1 MSEYSDQ
8 LRIENT
14 NLEAEI
20 KKKETDLRIYDR
32 VNEYYSQDEVM
43 VVYIQ
48 KMLTIL
54 YIVIYFFFIYFLYSS
69 QYSRLTSIFYLI
81 IFAILPFVLHIISRF
96 LYTVFLQVLHL
107 FNNGNAAYL
116 YVDSA

>member
-32 VNEYYSQDEVM
+32 VNEYYSHDEVM

-48 KMLTIL
+48 KMLTLL
-54 YIVIYFFFIYFLYSS
+54 YIVIYFFFIFMGIILPWLISTDKLPLS
-69 QYSRLTSIFYLI
+69 LI
-81 IFAILPFVLHIISRF
+81 IFLISAMIVFSLTAIGWMFHKGF
-96 LYTVFLQVLHL
+96 
-107 FNNGNAAYL
+107 
-116 YVDSA
+116 